1 MNKLCKKILL
11 ALFVSILMIMTV
23 ATVNAETT
31 PKTDDKATGDIIIE
45 SKEKSVNYKITWN
58 CNGGKI
64 GSKKTVITTVKKGSK
79 IKNLVSTPKRSGYI
93 FNGWYTKKNGGT
105 KISKN
110 TVPKMDVIY
119 YAQWTKTGVASKI
132 WGNWQMGYWRYNN
145 LTGKYNMTQQNYF
158 FHANGSFQYFDIDNT
173 SQKFEGKYSVSNGK
187 VYFIECKHYSMSSS
201 NTIKNIE
208 KFGKKNPSKWT
219 GPWSPVVPN
228 RYGKMT
234 TEYKLVSNK
243 DGIFLSI
250 KPISIGDYFHIGT
263 TDTFRKIS

>member
-1 MNKLCKKILL
+1 MNKSGKKILL
-11 ALFVSILMIMTV
+11 AFIVSIFMIMAI
-23 ATVNAETT
+23 ATVHAETT
-31 PKTDDKATGDIIIE
+31 SKANEKSTGNIIIE
-45 SKEKSVNYKITWN
+45 SKEKSVNHKITWN

-64 GSKKTVITTVKKGSK
+64 GSKKTVITAVKIGSK
-79 IKNLVSTPKRSGYI
+79 IKNLVSTPKRSGYS
-93 FNGWYTKKNGGT
+93 FKGWYSKINGGT
-105 KISKN
+105 KITKN
-110 TVPKMDVIY
+110 TVPKKNVIY
-119 YAQWTKTGVASKI
+119 YAQWTKTIAASKLV
-132 WGNWQMGYWRYNN
+132 GNWQMGYWRYNN
-145 LTGKYNMTQQNYF
+145 LTGNYNMTQQNYF
-158 FHANGSFQYFDIDNT
+158 FYVNGSFQYFDIDNA

-187 VYFIECKHYSMSSS
+187 VYIKECKHFSMSSS
-201 NTIKNIE
+201 NTKTNIE

-219 GPWSPVVPN
+219 GPWNPVVPN